1 MSTHPMRVFGA
12 QAPRPVVANG
22 VVATFRN
29 LTAQSEVRVETV
41 QGAFSFRPA
50 DLPFGTAAR
59 FLDERVSVDR
69 VPASGQITSSVS
81 SSRTEADYPAAV
93 TDPQGNLWVAYLQF
107 TENPKFSGIRMGMKQ
122 PVTNYAELAEP
133 TGGDQVLLT
142 RYREGQWSAPIPV
155 SRERGDLYR

>member
-1 MSTHPMRVFGA
+1 
-12 QAPRPVVANG
+12 
-22 VVATFRN
+22 
-29 LTAQSEVRVETV
+29 
-41 QGAFSFRPA
+41 
-50 DLPFGTAAR
+50 
-59 FLDERVSVDR
+59 DERVSVDR

-107 TENPKFSGIRMGMKQ
+107 TESPKFSGIRMGMKQ

-133 TGGDQVLLT
+133 TGGEQVLLT

-155 SRERGDLYR
+155 SRERGDLYRPAIAVDGSGRVWAFWSANVGGNFDLYARSFDGNAAGNELRLTTDPGPDVNPVAATDA